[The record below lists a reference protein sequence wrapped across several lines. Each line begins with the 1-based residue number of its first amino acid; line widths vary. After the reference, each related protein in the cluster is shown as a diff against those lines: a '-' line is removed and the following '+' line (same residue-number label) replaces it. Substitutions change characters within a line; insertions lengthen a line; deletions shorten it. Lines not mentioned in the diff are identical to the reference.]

1 MKHMRIDGDVSQ
13 LARHELVTEFQTNS
27 QMRAA
32 VLSIKAAGVGL
43 TLTVCWSYSFDNASR
58 HFFTLRSTPRSRA
71 GPPSALFTSMKGAL
85 LSQQRSAL
93 HTPQC
98 ILKDSQLTYIPDFQY
113 STLDNLTQSEST

>member
-43 TLTVCWSYSFDNASR
+43 TLTVGLTSFVR
-58 HFFTLRSTPRSRA
+58 
-71 GPPSALFTSMKGAL
+71 
-85 LSQQRSAL
+85 
-93 HTPQC
+93 
-98 ILKDSQLTYIPDFQY
+98 
-113 STLDNLTQSEST
+113 